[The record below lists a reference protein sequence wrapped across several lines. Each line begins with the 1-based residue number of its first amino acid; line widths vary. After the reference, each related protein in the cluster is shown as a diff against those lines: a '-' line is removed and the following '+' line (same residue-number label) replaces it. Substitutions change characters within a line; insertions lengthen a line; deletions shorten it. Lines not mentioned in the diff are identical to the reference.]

1 MSFKTILTVT
11 GPDFGNNDIN
21 LTAEL
26 CEQVDAHLSVL
37 VAAFAAPMPLVGVEV
52 VSEVW
57 LQERERD
64 MQRLEARTM
73 AVSALLANS
82 ALSVDVSSEYSELV
96 WGDEAIGRR
105 ARYADLTVI
114 GPNVLADETLRDKTI
129 EGVLFS
135 SGKPLLLV
143 PDGSSPTLKPK
154 HVLVGWDSSIEASR
168 VVRESLDILVGAN
181 DVHLTLIDPV
191 EGEGHHGAEPGAD
204 AAAYLARHGAKVTVD
219 RLPSFNRSDAEV
231 LRQHAIDVSADLVV
245 MGAYGHSRLRE
256 RIFGGVTKSML
267 DGPSLP
273 VLVAR

>member
-1 MSFKTILTVT
+1 
-11 GPDFGNNDIN
+11 
-21 LTAEL
+21 
-26 CEQVDAHLSVL
+26 
-37 VAAFAAPMPLVGVEV
+37 
-52 VSEVW
+52 
-57 LQERERD
+57 
-64 MQRLEARTM
+64 ARTM

-114 GPNVLADETLRDKTI
+114 GPNVLADETLREKTI

-219 RLPSFNRSDAEV
+219 RLPSFNRSVAEV

-245 MGAYGHSRLRE
+245 MGAYGHSR
-256 RIFGGVTKSML
+256 
-267 DGPSLP
+267 
-273 VLVAR
+273 